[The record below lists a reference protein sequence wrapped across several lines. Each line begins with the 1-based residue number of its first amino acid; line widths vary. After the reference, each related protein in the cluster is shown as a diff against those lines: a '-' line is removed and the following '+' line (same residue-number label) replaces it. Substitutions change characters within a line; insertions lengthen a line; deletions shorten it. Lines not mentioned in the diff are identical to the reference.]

1 MSINYESLFSSFNSG
16 AHVEPQYNS
25 PYGTSDAMITKTS
38 VTLSTNEDLSPL
50 MMQPSGSFDISFT
63 DAITLSSERK
73 FTCFPKLPDELKLRI
88 WSFATPGQRVITIK
102 QILHG
107 FEESIHVR
115 RYRIG
120 RVMNGYRTPHKRTIP
135 LIAIVKQPVTTA
147 VCHDSRTV
155 FLKQY
160 PPCFE
165 LRLIHPVYFN
175 MNRDTLLFEDIDV
188 FLEFCELSYS
198 SPKESLRLVAIA
210 DFTLRMPN
218 IFNSPTCRT
227 TVARTLAS
235 SPLVRNLQGL
245 TILSSYKPPV
255 ESETLLF
262 DSELRLALAK
272 THQGTHPIEAFN
284 TTKTGSSHSTGP
296 QIRYFYYRRR
306 DNRKSVLAKVAIWE

>member
-1 MSINYESLFSSFNSG
+1 MSINYESILSSFNSG

-25 PYGTSDAMITKTS
+25 PYGTSDALITKTS
-38 VTLSTNEDLSPL
+38 VTVSTNDDLSPL
-50 MMQPSGSFDISFT
+50 ILQPSGSFGDSFT

-102 QILHG
+102 EIIDG
-107 FEESIHVR
+107 FGESIHVR
-115 RYRIG
+115 QYRIG
-120 RVMNGYRTPHKRTIP
+120 RVMSGYRTPKRTFP

-165 LRLIHPVYFN
+165 VCLIHPIYFN
-175 MNRDTLLFEDIDV
+175 VNRDTLLFEDIDV
-188 FLEFCELSYS
+188 FLEFCQLSYS
-198 SPKESLRLVAIA
+198 SPKESPRFMAIA

-218 IFNSPTCRT
+218 IFNSPTCRMT
-227 TVARTLAS
+227 AARTLAS

-245 TILSSYKPPV
+245 TILSSYEPPV
-255 ESETLLF
+255 HRSGPFPF
-262 DSELRLALAK
+262 DPELRLALAE
-272 THQGTHPIEAFN
+272 THQDTHLIEPFN

-306 DNRKSVLAKVAIWE
+306 DNRKSLLAKVAIWE